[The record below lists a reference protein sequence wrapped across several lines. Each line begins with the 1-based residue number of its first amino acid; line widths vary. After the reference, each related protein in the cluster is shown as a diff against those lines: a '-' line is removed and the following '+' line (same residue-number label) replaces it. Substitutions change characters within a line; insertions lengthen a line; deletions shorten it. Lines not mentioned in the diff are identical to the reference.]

1 MLRRR
6 TLLLLPLLLVSALAL
21 TACPSRTEIR
31 KINSDPDRYFNKEVG
46 VAGTVTDSYGV
57 PFVGGAYRIDDGT
70 GKIWV
75 VSERGVPSKGARVGV
90 KGRVL
95 NGLTFGGRSFGTAV
109 QESDR
114 RVK

>member
-1 MLRRR
+1 MLNRR
-6 TLLLLPLLLVSALAL
+6 TLFLSSLLLASVLVL
-21 TACPSRTEIR
+21 TACPSRTEIG

-75 VSERGVPSKGARVGV
+75 VSERGVPSKGSRVGV

-95 NGLTFGGRSFGTAV
+95 SGLTFGGRTFGTAV

-114 RVK
+114 RIR

>member
-1 MLRRR
+1 MRKSRQ
-6 TLLLLPLLLVSALAL
+6 LLLLSLLLSGALAL
-21 TACPSRTEIR
+21 TACPSRTEIG
-31 KINSDPDRYFNKEVG
+31 KINADPDRYFNKEVG
-46 VAGTVTDSYGV
+46 VGGTVTDSYGV
-57 PFVGGAYRIDDGT
+57 PFVGGAYRLDDGT

-75 VSERGVPSKGARVGV
+75 VSERSVPSKGSRVGV

-95 NGLTFGGRSFGTAV
+95 SGLTFGGRTFGTAV